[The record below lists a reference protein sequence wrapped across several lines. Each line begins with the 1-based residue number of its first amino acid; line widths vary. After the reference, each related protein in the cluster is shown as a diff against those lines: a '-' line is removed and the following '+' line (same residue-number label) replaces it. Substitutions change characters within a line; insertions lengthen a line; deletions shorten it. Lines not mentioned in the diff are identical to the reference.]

1 MKQVVEYLQLL
12 SGLDRTAQ
20 FDLICS
26 IMNTDVRHI
35 LEATHYKAN
44 RVRISSLKVVCGIR
58 ATSSTTLDVIRKL
71 LYENPTTIGM
81 TSELYYVLFKLN
93 SDSIP
98 QSTRDMLQETLR
110 YSPMSTKT
118 VRSTRYTKKCDFCGG
133 VTTTEVCYRCK
144 HNIFE
149 YTNSRRESF
158 EVPVNYLNFKE
169 FIEDTRFVLGYKD
182 WAIEKVQG
190 KLMFTLLNTLLDSV
204 REDYEL
210 PFVEN
215 QKVILR

>member
-1 MKQVVEYLQLL
+1 VKQVVEYLQLL
-12 SGLDRTAQ
+12 NGLDRTAQ
-20 FDLICS
+20 FDLICR

-44 RVRISSLKVVCGIR
+44 RVRISSLKGICGIR

-93 SDSIP
+93 SDSIS
-98 QSTRDMLQETLR
+98 QSTRDMLQETLG
-110 YSPMSTKT
+110 YVPMATKT
-118 VRSTRYTKKCDFCGG
+118 VRTSRSTKKCDFCGAM
-133 VTTTEVCYRCK
+133 TTTDICYRCK
-144 HNIFE
+144 YNIFE

-169 FIEDTRFVLGYKD
+169 FVEDTRFVLRYKD

-190 KLMFTLLNTLLDSV
+190 KLIFTLVNILFDSI

-210 PFVEN
+210 PFIEN